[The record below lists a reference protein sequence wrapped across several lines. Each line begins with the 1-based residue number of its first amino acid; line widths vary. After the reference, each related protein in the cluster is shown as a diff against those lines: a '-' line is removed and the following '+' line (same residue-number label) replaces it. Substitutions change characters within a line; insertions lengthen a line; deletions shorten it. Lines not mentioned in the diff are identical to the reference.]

1 MSLIPSSVQG
11 APNDNYFVE
20 SDGGILRGPIVVP
33 DEGGYGAAAAAL
45 TLSNAVTDPSANA
58 LRVSHFVP
66 AASGGGLSVGLYQA
80 FMYGPSV
87 GGVFNSNNLFIGR
100 GLGNGSTAF
109 GFNNNGPLDPARMGK
124 ITGTGAAQV
133 VAVTSITAA
142 STVRLAFVAGTAAA
156 ADPVI
161 TIVPN
166 TSFSLTLPAGAV
178 YNYEVIA

>member
-20 SDGGILRGPIVVP
+20 SDGGILRAPTIVP
-33 DEGGYGAAAAAL
+33 DEGNYGAAAAAL
-45 TLSNAVTDPSANA
+45 SLANGVSDPSANFM
-58 LRVSHFVP
+58 LVRHYVP
-66 AASGGGLSVGLYQA
+66 AANGGGLSVGLYQV
-80 FMYGPSV
+80 FMYGPSI
-87 GGVFNSNNLFIGR
+87 GGIYNTGQLFSGR
-100 GLGNGSTAF
+100 GLGNGYPVLA
-109 GFNNNGPLDPARMGK
+109 FNNGGPLDATRMGK